1 MFGMQKQQEVDA
13 LRRRVRQLEALVEQ
27 LARRAGVSSA
37 ELQTLRSSA
46 RGITPEVADF
56 VARGE
61 VIRAI
66 KEYRTQ
72 TGAGLKEAKDA
83 VDAYRAGR

>member
-1 MFGMQKQQEVDA
+1 MFGARRQQEIDV
-13 LRRRVRQLEALVEQ
+13 LRRRVRELEDLVQE
-27 LARRAGVSSA
+27 LARRAGVGAA
-37 ELQTLRSSA
+37 ELHTLRSSA
-46 RGITPEVADF
+46 TGISPEVADL

-61 VIRAI
+61 IIRAV
-66 KEYRTQ
+66 KEYRTR

>member
-1 MFGMQKQQEVDA
+1 MFGAHKQQQIDA
-13 LRRRVRQLEALVEQ
+13 LRRRVRELEDLVEQ
-27 LARRAGVSSA
+27 LARRAGVGAA
-37 ELQTLRSSA
+37 ELHTLRASA
-46 RGITPEVADF
+46 TGISPEVADL

-66 KEYRTQ
+66 KVYREQ